1 MDNITEDKKITKAL
15 HIADVSG
22 SYFEL
27 VFGNHLKA
35 KMIIEDGKM
44 KVIAAVNGWG
54 DGVPLDEIDFVV

>member
-1 MDNITEDKKITKAL
+1 MDNTTEDKKITKAL

-35 KMIIEDGKM
+35 KMIIEGGKM
-44 KVIAAVNGWG
+44 KVVAAVNGWG